1 MATITGLIT
10 VNDKQILEV
19 DADPAL
25 SAGTTAALGS
35 IAMYS
40 DGSTATL
47 YIKNGTADTAW
58 TALSTVTAEDIQDA
72 IAAALTASANITFTY
87 NDTLSQISA
96 DLTNTGVSANTYG
109 TASSIPT
116 IAIDAKGRITSASNT
131 AISIAASQVSDFN
144 TAADARISA
153 QKGVALGLATLD
165 AGGKVPSA
173 QLPSFVDDVLEFANL
188 ASFPVTGE
196 NGIIYVALDTNVT
209 YRWSGSTYIEIS
221 PSDVTSVFG
230 RSGAVSAQAG
240 DYTASQ
246 VTNVPSGNIAA
257 ITVQAAIDELE
268 AEKQPID
275 PTLTALAAFNSN
287 GILVQTAADTF
298 TARSIVQGTGI
309 AVTNGSGVA
318 GNPTVAITNTGV
330 SATNYGSATSVASFT
345 VNAQGQLT
353 AASNTTIA
361 IPASQVTDFDE
372 AVQDAIGATLLDTAT
387 VDLTY
392 NDATNQISAD
402 VIQSAIDH
410 GSISGLSDDDHSQ
423 YALLAGRSG
432 GQSLTGGTASANNL
446 SLSSTSNVTKGNI
459 NLGASSAFDEANTRL
474 GIGNNTPESLLHL
487 EQSNVKYNIS
497 ANSTTTAG
505 AVNAIIASATTTSN
519 SVELLKV
526 SITGLRTNG
535 TNESVAYERTLRVK
549 NNGGTVSVLS
559 VQSDYTSEDAALSA
573 ATLAFIVN
581 GTAVDVRVTGVASAN
596 ITWKAVLNRMR

>member
-1 MATITGLIT
+1 MAAITGLIT

-96 DLTNTGVSANTYG
+96 DLTNTGVSADTYG

-131 AISIAASQVSDFN
+131 AISITASQVSDFN

-196 NGIIYVALDTNVT
+196 NGVIYVALDTNVT

-309 AVTNGSGVA
+309 TVTNGSGVV